1 MTSLPKGPPPEL
13 PIWKG
18 RRGMVNAAACC
29 ILALPCAFALWVYTD
44 TSTITPNCTEYG
56 RTHGMTYT
64 DFKTY
69 SNRRDSN
76 IGCLFKQA
84 NEQEAEVPFSE
95 VAPFITKVW
104 VDFAMALEFTIP
116 VFAILLG
123 LARAHIYMR
132 GARPRAGA

>member
-1 MTSLPKGPPPEL
+1 
-13 PIWKG
+13 
-18 RRGMVNAAACC
+18 
-29 ILALPCAFALWVYTD
+29 
-44 TSTITPNCTEYG
+44 
-56 RTHGMTYT
+56 MTYT

-69 SNRRDSN
+69 SDRRDSN

-84 NEQEAEVPFSE
+84 NGQETEVPFSE
-95 VAPFITKVW
+95 VAPYITKVW

-132 GARPRAGA
+132 GARQKSRRLTRRSSGPPPAWPVEAPRFMFRFAGPRRRRSAQLHVRPHIRIALAPSSA